1 MVVSDS
7 DNKHTLYWIAFTLGF
22 FGSLHCIGM
31 CGPLALAVHSSKK
44 VSGFSAFISSFQYN
58 IGRTIGYISLGVLFG
73 LLGSAVSLSGMQ
85 RVVSIVLGVIMV
97 LFFIFSINPDQLIS
111 KLPSLNQFY
120 KAISQKL
127 FGLFR
132 KSEKVPTIYLGTING
147 FLPCGL
153 VYIAIAGAIS
163 LSNIWGSMGFMLFF
177 GLGTFPAMIGV
188 TLSHQAVSQKL
199 RVSLKKLYP
208 IITLIMGAYLIYR
221 GLMSKLPLELDFFE
235 ALKNPVMCH

>member
-1 MVVSDS
+1 M
-7 DNKHTLYWIAFTLGF
+7 YWIAFTLGF

-31 CGPLALAVHSSKK
+31 CGPLALAVQSSKN
-44 VSGFSAFISSFQYN
+44 VSGWIAFSSSFQYN
-58 IGRTIGYISLGVLFG
+58 TGRTLGYISLGILFG
-73 LLGSAVSLSGMQ
+73 IIGSAVSLSGMQ
-85 RVVSIVLGVIMV
+85 RVVSILLGIVMV
-97 LFFIFSINPDQLIS
+97 VFFMFSINPDQLIS

-120 KAISQKL
+120 KSISQKL
-127 FGLFR
+127 FGLLR
-132 KSEKVPTIYLGTING
+132 KSEKVPSLYLGTING

-163 LSNIWGSMGFMLFF
+163 LSNVWGSMGFMLFF

-188 TLSHQAVSQKL
+188 TIGHQAVSQKL
-199 RVSLKKLYP
+199 RVSLKRLYP

-221 GLMSKLPLELDFFE
+221 GLMSKVPLELDFFE

>member
-1 MVVSDS
+1 M
-7 DNKHTLYWIAFTLGF
+7 YWIAFTLGF

-44 VSGFSAFISSFQYN
+44 SIGFPAFWSSLQYN
-58 IGRTIGYISLGVLFG
+58 IGRTIGYISLGILFG
-73 LLGSAVSLSGMQ
+73 LLGSAVALGGAQKM
-85 RVVSIVLGVIMV
+85 VSIFLGTVMI
-97 LFFIFSINPDQLIS
+97 IFSLFAINPDHLIS
-111 KLPSLNQFY
+111 KFPALNQFY
-120 KAISQKL
+120 QLISQKL
-127 FGLFR
+127 FGLLR
-132 KSEKVPTIYLGTING
+132 KSESVPILYLGTMNG

-163 LSNIWGSMGFMLFF
+163 LSNIWGSVGFMLFF

-188 TLSHQAVSQKL
+188 TLGHQAVSQKL

-208 IITLIMGAYLIYR
+208 IITFVMGTYLIYR
-221 GLMSKLPLELDFFE
+221 GAMSKLPLELDFFE